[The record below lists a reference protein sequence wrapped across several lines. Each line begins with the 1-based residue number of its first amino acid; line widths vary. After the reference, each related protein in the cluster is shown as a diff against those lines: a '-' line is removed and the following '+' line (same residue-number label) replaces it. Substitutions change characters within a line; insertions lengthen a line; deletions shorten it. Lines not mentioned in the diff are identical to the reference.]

1 MLPSPGKLHSIIHQI
16 HHHLYQTVT
25 VRLYD
30 TFGRP
35 AVIADTDAGL
45 FIPQPE
51 RIFEFDKQA
60 VHIYRG
66 VVELHRSGFDLR
78 KVEHIADKLQQEC
91 VVVFMMLIYS
101 CFSSE
106 IPPSADT
113 SSEEKP
119 TMALRECVFRG

>member
-1 MLPSPGKLHSIIHQI
+1 M
-16 HHHLYQTVT
+16 
-25 VRLYD
+25 
-30 TFGRP
+30 
-35 AVIADTDAGL
+35 IADTDAGL

-60 VHIYRG
+60 VHIYQG

-91 VVVFMMLIYS
+91 VVVFNDVDIFL
-101 CFSSE
+101 FLFRN
-106 IPPSADT
+106 PLSADT

-119 TMALRECVFRG
+119 TMALRGVRISWLMLARKEDLSVFASSAFTFAVRALPPFPFVG

>member
-1 MLPSPGKLHSIIHQI
+1 MLPSPVNFTALFIRFII
-16 HHHLYQTVT
+16 TCTRRFT

-66 VVELHRSGFDLR
+66 VVGLHRSGFDLR

-91 VVVFMMLIYS
+91 VVVFNDVDIFL
-101 CFSSE
+101 FLFRN
-106 IPPSADT
+106 PPFP
-113 SSEEKP
+113 P
-119 TMALRECVFRG
+119 TPAARKSRQWR